1 MSCQRYD
8 GMIDGRSLRRVL
20 VVGASDAGTSLIR
33 RIDHQP
39 GLGMRVV
46 GVLDP
51 DRQTWGRMMEGVRV
65 LGPPAEVRRQVD
77 LHEVD
82 LVLASIPIITAS
94 AVRDLVTA
102 CTGTRAKVQVVPELD
117 SELSSSLAVQP
128 RDVEITDL
136 LCREP
141 VRLDNHSVDELLR
154 GRVILVTGAAG
165 SIGSEIC
172 RQVLAFR
179 PLRLILL
186 DQWENGLF
194 FLERELLSVANGVE
208 IISRVASITD
218 AARLRG
224 ILGQFHPALVLHSA
238 AHKHVPMMEAN
249 PGEAVKNN
257 VLGTRT
263 LVDEA
268 VRAGVEAFVMTSTD
282 KAVNP
287 TSVMGACKR
296 VAEMY
301 VQALSARALGTR
313 LVVVRF
319 GNVLGSSGSVVPLFR
334 EQIRRGGPVTVTDPD
349 MTRYFMTI
357 PQATQLVLQ
366 AGALGRGG
374 EIFVLDMGE
383 PVRVLDL
390 ASDLIRLSGLT
401 EGRDVEIVF
410 TGPRPGEKLH
420 EELYNDGEERFPT
433 SHPRIFQTRN
443 RQYPAARLW
452 DELEQL
458 ARIADGPDDGVRAAL
473 KRLVPQYRPSSLVT
487 TSEYEDSVMAISAS
501 PSDDSGETPGGKQS
515 AAQEAVVAHE
525 GAEPAAELG
534 ELIGVP
540 PKIGDTSSRPSR
552 IERITRVEGATG
564 DDSSKKIDRVFQP
577 DMARE
582 SG

>member
-1 MSCQRYD
+1 MSLQRYD
-8 GMIDGRSLRRVL
+8 GMVDGRSIRRVL
-20 VVGASDAGTSLIR
+20 VIGASDTGMSLIR
-33 RIDHQP
+33 RIDRQP
-39 GLGMRVV
+39 GLGMRIV

-51 DRQTWGRMMEGVRV
+51 DRQAWGGMVERVLV
-65 LGPPAEVRRQVD
+65 LGPPAEVRLHVD
-77 LHEVD
+77 LHQVD
-82 LVLASIPIITAS
+82 LVLAPIPIVTAS
-94 AVRDLVTA
+94 ALRDLVTA
-102 CTGTRAKVQVVPELD
+102 CNGTRAKVQVVPESD
-117 SELSSSLAVQP
+117 SEVSSSLAVHP
-128 RDVEITDL
+128 CDVEITDL
-136 LCREP
+136 LCSKP
-141 VRLDNHSVDELLR
+141 VRLDNGSVGELVR

-172 RQVLAFR
+172 RQALVFQ
-179 PLRLILL
+179 PERLILL

-194 FLERELLSVANGVE
+194 YLERELLAMANGVE

-257 VLGTRT
+257 ILGTRT
-263 LVDEA
+263 LVEEA

-301 VQALSARALGTR
+301 VQDISAQALDTR
-313 LVVVRF
+313 LVIVRF
-319 GNVLGSSGSVVPLFR
+319 GNVLGSSGSVVPLFQG
-334 EQIRRGGPVTVTDPD
+334 QIHRGGPVTVTDPN

-357 PQATQLVLQ
+357 PQAAQLVLQ

-383 PVRVLDL
+383 PIRVLDL

-401 EGRDVEIVF
+401 EGRDIEIVF

-433 SHPRIFQTRN
+433 SHSRIFQTRN
-443 RQYPAARLW
+443 RQYRAARLW

-458 ARIADGPDDGVRAAL
+458 ARIADGPEDGVRAAL

-487 TSEYEDSVMAISAS
+487 ASGYEDSVMMISTL
-501 PSDDSGETPGGKQS
+501 PSDDSGEIPGGKQS
-515 AAQEAVVAHE
+515 AAQEAIVVHE
-525 GAEPAAELG
+525 GAQPPAELS

-540 PKIGDTSSRPSR
+540 PKIR
-552 IERITRVEGATG
+552 
-564 DDSSKKIDRVFQP
+564 
-577 DMARE
+577 
-582 SG
+582 